1 MILGN
6 YVLALQLVALLT
18 IIPQIVFKYTLSHDA
33 SETPTTKIKLW
44 TFLFAILTCI
54 TTIVL
59 SPHLIPLFFQKFV
72 DVVVAVQI
80 LSISVIPGTAV
91 LFYTSKFLGLEKS
104 KSPLIGLLIQV
115 AIVILGIVI
124 LGPSYEIVGISISYV
139 LGSCANLTYL
149 FFANRLLDKS

>member
-1 MILGN
+1 M
-6 YVLALQLVALLT
+6 
-18 IIPQIVFKYTLSHDA
+18 
-33 SETPTTKIKLW
+33 
-44 TFLFAILTCI
+44 FAIVTCI

-59 SPHLIPLFFQKFV
+59 SPHIIPLFFQKFV
-72 DVVVAVQI
+72 DVVVAIQI

-91 LFYTSKFLGLEKS
+91 LFYISKFLGLEKS
-104 KSPLIGLLIQV
+104 KSPLIGLVIQV